1 VALRWHWSPQMVD
14 YPIAI
19 WLQFEC
25 IYNIVEYEA
34 FVHGLEVVLEMKIY
48 KLDVYSD
55 LLFII
60 F

>member
-1 VALRWHWSPQMVD
+1 MVD

-25 IYNIVEYEA
+25 IYYNIVEYQA